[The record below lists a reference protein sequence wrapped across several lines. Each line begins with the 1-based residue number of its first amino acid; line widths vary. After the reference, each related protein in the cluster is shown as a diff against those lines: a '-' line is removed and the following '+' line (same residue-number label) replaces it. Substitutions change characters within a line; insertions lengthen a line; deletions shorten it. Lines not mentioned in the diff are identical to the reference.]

1 MTVQE
6 MEMPRLEIEYCVNC
20 RWLMRAGWMA
30 QELLLTFEGLLDE
43 VALRPGR
50 SSGVFMIRLDGEVL
64 FNRSDQGCFPEL
76 KEIKQKVR
84 DRVAPELSLGHSER
98 RS

>member
-1 MTVQE
+1 
-6 MEMPRLEIEYCVNC
+6 MPRLEIEYCVNC